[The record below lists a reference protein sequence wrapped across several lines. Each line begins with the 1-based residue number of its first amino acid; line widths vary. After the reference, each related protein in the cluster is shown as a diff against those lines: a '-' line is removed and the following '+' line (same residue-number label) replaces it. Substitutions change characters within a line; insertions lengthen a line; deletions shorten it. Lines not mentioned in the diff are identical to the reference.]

1 MEGSRCH
8 IYILSRIS
16 DCRRLEMWQR
26 FSLIECWDSEVWQQV
41 PSFSKFLGL
50 GSLATS
56 AFFFKI
62 LLQAFNLEAMAEMCH
77 GKQSAQVMPIKGL
90 AHLLPQRNSADEE
103 LRINVKAVPNT
114 WACVRHG
121 KEAQKTSENDK

>member
-26 FSLIECWDSEVWQQV
+26 FLLIECWDSEVWQQV

-62 LLQAFNLEAMAEMCH
+62 FGTRKFGNKCLLFQNFWDSEVWQQVPSFSKFLGLGSLATSAFFFKILLEAFNLEAMAEMCH
-77 GKQSAQVMPIKGL
+77 GK
-90 AHLLPQRNSADEE
+90 HR
-103 LRINVKAVPNT
+103 
-114 WACVRHG
+114 
-121 KEAQKTSENDK
+121 